1 MVLITRTSPRR
12 TSLSAAEDCCLH
24 WRYSCHTFDIIF
36 CGLYGCC
43 GQQTV
48 HTNTRLRYKEIP
60 LSLISCLLWQWKKL
74 LYQSDISQEGGK
86 NYESEQ
92 RKKKKTVTPQ
102 NPPNSWK
109 DGSHTNFTGQ
119 ADLFFQTIRRP
130 FWSEAFHM
138 IRFFFVYF
146 TAKLSLL
153 RKWYI
158 KVYQWDL
165 QFSKWHGI

>member
-1 MVLITRTSPRR
+1 MVLITRTSLRR
-12 TSLSAAEDCCLH
+12 TSLSEAEDWCLY

-74 LYQSDISQEGGK
+74 LYQPDISQEGGK

-92 RKKKKTVTPQ
+92 RKK
-102 NPPNSWK
+102 
-109 DGSHTNFTGQ
+109 
-119 ADLFFQTIRRP
+119 R
-130 FWSEAFHM
+130 
-138 IRFFFVYF
+138 
-146 TAKLSLL
+146 KLSLL
-153 RKWYI
+153 KI
-158 KVYQWDL
+158 HLIAGKMAHTLIL
-165 QFSKWHGI
+165 QARLICFSKPLRDLFDQKHSTFFMYILLQNCPF